1 MGISFVSIV
10 GYILGILIV
19 CVVSGIFLK
28 PIKFVL
34 KLVLNSAV
42 GMGIIALINL
52 LGSGIGVHIGINP
65 VTAVLVGLLG
75 VPGVILI
82 LVLQIFY

>member
-34 KLVLNSAV
+34 KLSHSKSAF
-42 GMGIIALINL
+42 L
-52 LGSGIGVHIGINP
+52 
-65 VTAVLVGLLG
+65 
-75 VPGVILI
+75 
-82 LVLQIFY
+82 FF

>member
-34 KLVLNSAV
+34 KLILNSAV
-42 GMGIIALINL
+42 GMGIIALVNL
-52 LGSGIGVHIGINP
+52 IGSGAGIHIGLNP
-65 VTAVLVGLLG
+65 VTAIVVGSLG
-75 VPGVILI
+75 VPGVIL
-82 LVLQIFY
+82 VLLLQVFY

>member
-1 MGISFVSIV
+1 MGISFVSVV

-34 KLVLNSAV
+34 KLILNSVA
-42 GMGIIALINL
+42 GIAIIAVINL
-52 LGSGIGVHIGINP
+52 IGAGAGIHIGLNP
-65 VTAVLVGLLG
+65 VTAILVGVLG
-75 VPGVILI
+75 VPGVILT
-82 LVLQIFY
+82 LLLQIFY

>member
-34 KLVLNSAV
+34 KLK
-42 GMGIIALINL
+42 
-52 LGSGIGVHIGINP
+52 
-65 VTAVLVGLLG
+65 
-75 VPGVILI
+75 LI
-82 LVLQIFY
+82 LLKLLPVLELVALHLKMLN